1 MLRWRLA
8 LGFVI
13 ILVLAG
19 LCWLDHLAPPS
30 LCLFPLLVLGLWM
43 ATGEVLDL
51 AQAGGIRPIRWTV
64 HVSNLLVVSAAWG
77 SSLYFSL
84 LERAP
89 KMAGDFS
96 PNYPASTSNWI
107 LLALAASVLLIFLAE
122 MRRFERPGG
131 VTVNVA
137 AAVFAVVY
145 LGVLLTFLIQLRM
158 SWGIAGL
165 LSVIIVTKMG
175 DIGAYTVG
183 RLFGRNKMAPGL
195 SPGKTVEGAVG
206 AVVFSVGA
214 SAVTFLF
221 LIPAMNAESGAA
233 NTTQWWGWMLFGAAV
248 CLSGIVGDLA
258 ESLIKRDVDQ
268 KDSSS
273 WIPGFGGVLDILDS
287 LLLASPV
294 AYAFWAFGFVG

>member
-8 LGFVI
+8 LG
-13 ILVLAG
+13 ILIVAVLAG
-19 LCWLDHLAPPS
+19 LCWLDHLIPWPGA
-30 LCLFPLLVLGLWM
+30 CLFPLLVIGLWM

-64 HVSNLLVVSAAWG
+64 QTGNLLVVCVAWG
-77 SSLYFSL
+77 SSLYFYFPYGRTPEMS
-84 LERAP
+84 
-89 KMAGDFS
+89 GYFS
-96 PNYPASTSNWI
+96 ANYPASTSNWI
-107 LLALAASVLLIFLAE
+107 LLALAASVTLILLAE
-122 MRRFERPGG
+122 MRRYERPGG

-165 LSVIIVTKMG
+165 LSVVIVTKMG

-214 SAVTFLF
+214 SAATFLW
-221 LIPAMNAESGAA
+221 LVPTMNAEAI
-233 NTTQWWGWMLFGAAV
+233 TTHWWGWTFFGVAV
-248 CLSGIVGDLA
+248 CLSGMVGDLA
-258 ESLIKRDVDQ
+258 ESLIKRDVEQ

-273 WIPGFGGVLDILDS
+273 WVPGFGGVLDILDS

>member
-8 LGFVI
+8 LGFLIVG
-13 ILVLAG
+13 VLIG
-19 LCWLDHLAPPS
+19 LCWLDHKAPLPGM
-30 LCLFPLLVLGLWM
+30 CLFPLLAVGLWM

-64 HVSNLLVVSAAWG
+64 YASNMLVVSVTWG
-77 SSLYFSL
+77 SSLYFLFPYGRTPEMS
-84 LERAP
+84 
-89 KMAGDFS
+89 GYFS
-96 PNYPASTSNWI
+96 ANYPASTSNWI
-107 LLALAASVLLIFLAE
+107 LLALAASVMLILLAE
-122 MRRFERPGG
+122 MRRYERPGG

-137 AAVFAVVY
+137 AAVFTVVY
-145 LGVLLTFLIQLRM
+145 LGTLLTFLIQLRM

-165 LSVIIVTKMG
+165 ASVILVTKMG

-195 SPGKTVEGAVG
+195 SPGKTIEGAVG

-214 SAVTFLF
+214 SAATFLW
-221 LIPAMNAESGAA
+221 LVPVMNPDA
-233 NTTQWWGWMLFGAAV
+233 NPTSWWGWMLFGVAV
-248 CLSGIVGDLA
+248 CLSGIIGDLA
-258 ESLIKRDVDQ
+258 ESLIKRDVEQ

-294 AYAFWAFGFVG
+294 AYAFWAFGLVG

>member
-8 LGFVI
+8 LG
-13 ILVLAG
+13 ILIVAVLVG
-19 LCWLDHLAPPS
+19 LCWLDHKAPLPGM
-30 LCLFPLLVLGLWM
+30 CLFPLLVAGLWM
-43 ATGEVLDL
+43 ATGEVLDM

-64 HVSNLLVVSAAWG
+64 YASNVLVVSVAWG
-77 SSLYFSL
+77 SSLYFFFPFGRTPEMS
-84 LERAP
+84 
-89 KMAGDFS
+89 GYFS
-96 PNYPASTSNWI
+96 ANYPASTSNWI
-107 LLALAASVLLIFLAE
+107 LLALASGVILILLAE
-122 MRRFERPGG
+122 MRRYERPGG

-145 LGVLLTFLIQLRM
+145 LGTLLTFLIQLRM

-165 LSVIIVTKMG
+165 ASVVIVTKMG

-195 SPGKTVEGAVG
+195 SPGKTIEGAIG
-206 AVVFSVGA
+206 AVAFSVGA
-214 SAVTFLF
+214 SGATFRWLVPTMNPDANVT
-221 LIPAMNAESGAA
+221 A
-233 NTTQWWGWMLFGAAV
+233 WWGWILFGVAV

-258 ESLIKRDVDQ
+258 ESLIKRDVEQ

-273 WIPGFGGVLDILDS
+273 WVPGFGGVLDILDS

-294 AYAFWAFGFVG
+294 AYAFWAFGLVG

>member
-8 LGFVI
+8 LG
-13 ILVLAG
+13 ILIVSVLIG
-19 LCWLDHLAPPS
+19 LCWLDHLAPLPGM
-30 LCLFPLLVLGLWM
+30 CLFPLLVFGLWM

-64 HVSNLLVVSAAWG
+64 HAGNLLVVSVTWV
-77 SSLYFSL
+77 SSLYFIL
-84 LERAP
+84 LGRTP
-89 KMAGDFS
+89 VMSGYFS
-96 PNYPASTSNWI
+96 ANYPASTSNWI
-107 LLALAASVLLIFLAE
+107 LLALAAGVMLIFLAE

-145 LGVLLTFLIQLRM
+145 LGTLLTFLIQLRM

-165 LSVIIVTKMG
+165 ASVVIVTKMG

-195 SPGKTVEGAVG
+195 SPGKTMEGAAG
-206 AVVFSVGA
+206 AIVFSVGA
-214 SAVTFLF
+214 SAVTFLW
-221 LIPAMNAESGAA
+221 LVPVMNSDA
-233 NTTQWWGWMLFGAAV
+233 NPTNWWGWGSFGVAV

-258 ESLIKRDVDQ
+258 ESLIKRDVEQ
-268 KDSSS
+268 KDSSR

-287 LLLASPV
+287 LLLAAPV
-294 AYAFWAFGFVG
+294 AYAFWAFGLVG